1 MQTGRERMN
10 QESDCPFGSGP
21 CPKTSS
27 IEERMDILEE
37 RQMKIIYLLY
47 AAIGLIAAEFGVVLI

>member
-1 MQTGRERMN
+1 MQQN
-10 QESDCPFGSGP
+10 DCPFGSTE
-21 CPKTSS
+21 CPKVASL
-27 IEERMDILEE
+27 EERMQILEE

>member
-1 MQTGRERMN
+1 MQQN
-10 QESDCPFGSGP
+10 DCPFGSAP
-21 CPKTSS
+21 CSKVDAL
-27 IEERMDILEE
+27 EERFKVLED

>member
-1 MQTGRERMN
+1 MK
-10 QESDCPFGSGP
+10 QENDCPFGSSP

-27 IEERMDILEE
+27 IEERIDVLEE

-47 AAIGLIAAEFGVVLI
+47 AAIGLIAAEFGVVLL

>member
-1 MQTGRERMN
+1 MQQN
-10 QESDCPFGSGP
+10 DCPFGASN
-21 CPKTSS
+21 CPKVASL
-27 IEERMDILEE
+27 EERMEILEE

>member
-1 MQTGRERMN
+1 MN
-10 QESDCPFGSGP
+10 QGNDCPFGSSP

-27 IEERMDILEE
+27 IEERINVLEE

-47 AAIGLIAAEFGVVLI
+47 AAIGLIAAEFGVVLL